1 VIDGSGGPAAD
12 DQVVIIEGDHISR
25 LGPVGGIDV
34 PSGTPTL
41 DLRGR
46 TIIPGL
52 VGMHDHLFYQ
62 IEADRS
68 SSVVIAPHTFARLYL
83 ASGVTTIRTAGTAD
97 FDVDAQVKR
106 RIDARTEP
114 GPKIHLT
121 GPYLMGTTTE
131 PDPDGIAHQV
141 AKYADRG
148 ATSFKA

>member
-25 LGPVGGIDV
+25 LGPVSGIDV

-68 SSVVIAPHTFARLYL
+68 SAHRWPVTVSPRSCAATTAAFNSAWRRVVYALNEVAPRSAYFA
-83 ASGVTTIRTAGTAD
+83 T
-97 FDVDAQVKR
+97 
-106 RIDARTEP
+106 
-114 GPKIHLT
+114 
-121 GPYLMGTTTE
+121 
-131 PDPDGIAHQV
+131 
-141 AKYADRG
+141 
-148 ATSFKA
+148 